1 MLANLAHS
9 DNVRYLETA
18 NCQSI
23 VQRVIHSEETSTPGL
38 DAGVFTENHT
48 DFVGCDIST

>member
-9 DNVRYLETA
+9 DNVRYLGTA

-23 VQRVIHSEETSTPGL
+23 VQRVIQEETSGL

-48 DFVGCDIST
+48 DLVGCDIST